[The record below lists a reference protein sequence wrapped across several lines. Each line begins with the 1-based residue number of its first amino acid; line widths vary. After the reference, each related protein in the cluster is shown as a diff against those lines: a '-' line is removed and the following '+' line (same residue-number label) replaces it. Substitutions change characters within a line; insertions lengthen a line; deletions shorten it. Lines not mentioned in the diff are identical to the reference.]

1 MLLPI
6 PSTSSYVGESCTL
19 YNNSKDILDCDR
31 DLQLIFIPYS
41 VGILFRIRRV
51 GEYVCCDSVT
61 APEVISVRR
70 QK

>member
-19 YNNSKDILDCDR
+19 YNNSKDILDCDQ

-41 VGILFRIRRV
+41 VGIRRV